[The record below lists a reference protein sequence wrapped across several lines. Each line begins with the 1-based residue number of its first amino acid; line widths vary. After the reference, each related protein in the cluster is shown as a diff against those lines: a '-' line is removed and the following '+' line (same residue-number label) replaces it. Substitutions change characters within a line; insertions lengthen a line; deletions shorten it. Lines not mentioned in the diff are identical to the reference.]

1 MRGRS
6 TIELGRLFSPL
17 TLVFAVYVPL
27 LTAFFVTS
35 PSLFVSEFRSAK
47 HLTAT
52 SALFFASALALF
64 ALGAVFGRGR
74 RLRRPLREAFE
85 VVAPSDPYRR
95 RLESFLFGLL
105 AVAFASYLAWFA
117 TGILRA
123 GGPTKLVDAWLANP
137 FYVKTQ
143 LLRTI
148 PGFTT
153 LTQLAV
159 AAIPLALAFGL
170 LGRGTRT
177 RRLAIA
183 ILVLAAA
190 RAFVFSERLAIL
202 ELVVPIVYL
211 ALAKRTATVPKA
223 VLLALGLVAAVALVF
238 TITELRRTYAYTHNA
253 SPQRVTARFLGYYLT
268 SIDNGSVII
277 DRHPAA
283 TPFASSAQIL
293 WKFPVLGS
301 FRADRL
307 PGVGTVSLRYSD
319 LFGRDPDT
327 YWVQAFAQDRLNYE
341 YNVFSTPGFLAADF
355 GWLALPVLFLLGF
368 FSGSLW
374 TRAATSPF
382 HRALYAV
389 WLIGLLEFMRIMYF
403 SDTRA
408 FPAYVAFAAVYV
420 SIARRARVPRP
431 FTPQSYAPAPA
442 RGR

>member
-6 TIELGRLFSPL
+6 TIELGRLFSPV

-35 PSLFVSEFRSAK
+35 PSLFVSEFRSVK

-52 SALFFASALALF
+52 SALFFVCALAFF

-74 RLRRPLREAFE
+74 RLRRPVREAFE
-85 VVAPSDPYRR
+85 VVAPGDRYRR
-95 RLESFLFGLL
+95 RLEPFLFGLL
-105 AVAFASYLAWFA
+105 AVAFASYLGWFA
-117 TGILRA
+117 AGILRA
-123 GGPTKLVDAWLANP
+123 GSPTKLVDAWLTNP

-148 PGFTT
+148 PGLTT

-183 ILVLAAA
+183 ILFLAAA
-190 RAFVFSERLAIL
+190 RALVFSERLAIL
-202 ELVVPIVYL
+202 ELLVPIVYL
-211 ALAKRTATVPKA
+211 ALAKRRATVPKA
-223 VLLALGLVAAVALVF
+223 VLLALGFVAAVAVVF
-238 TITELRRTYAYTHNA
+238 TLTELRRTYAYTHNA
-253 SPQRVTARFLGYYLT
+253 SPQRITARFLGYYLT
-268 SIDNGSVII
+268 SIDNGSDII

-283 TPFASSAQIL
+283 TPLASTGAML

-301 FRADRL
+301 FRADYV
-307 PGVGTVSLRYSD
+307 PGVGTVTLRYGD
-319 LFGRDPDT
+319 IFGRDPDT
-327 YWVQAFAQDRLNYE
+327 YWPPTFAQDDLNYE

-368 FSGSLW
+368 YSGSLY

-408 FPAYVAFAAVYV
+408 FPAYLAFAAVYV
-420 SIARRARVPRP
+420 SIARRAWAPKPFRP
-431 FTPQSYAPAPA
+431 ASYAAAPA
-442 RGR
+442 RSR

>member
-17 TLVFAVYVPL
+17 TLVFVVYVPL

-35 PSLFVSEFRSAK
+35 PSLFVSEFGSVK

-52 SALFFASALALF
+52 SALFFVSALALF

-74 RLRRPLREAFE
+74 RLRQPVREAFE
-85 VVAPSDPYRR
+85 VVAPGDRYRR
-95 RLESFLFGLL
+95 RLESFVFGLL
-105 AVAFASYLAWFA
+105 AIAFGAYLAWFA

-123 GGPTKLVDAWLANP
+123 GGPTKLVDAWLTNP

-148 PGFTT
+148 PGLTT

-183 ILVLAAA
+183 ILFLAAG
-190 RAFVFSERLAIL
+190 RALVFSERLAIL
-202 ELVVPIVYL
+202 ELLVPIVYL
-211 ALAKRTATVPKA
+211 ALAKRRATVPKA
-223 VLLALGLVAAVALVF
+223 VLLALAFVAAVAVVF
-238 TITELRRTYAYTHNA
+238 TLTELRRTYAYTHNA

-268 SIDNGSVII
+268 SIDNGSDVV

-283 TPFASSAQIL
+283 TPFANTGAML

-301 FRADRL
+301 FRADYV
-307 PGVGTVSLRYSD
+307 PGVGTVTLRYED
-319 LFGRDPDT
+319 IFRRDPDT
-327 YWVQAFAQDRLNYE
+327 YWPPSFAQDDLNYE
-341 YNVFSTPGFLAADF
+341 YNVFSTPGYLAADF

-368 FSGSLW
+368 FSGSLY

-408 FPAYVAFAAVYV
+408 FPAYLAFAAVYV
-420 SIARRARVPRP
+420 SIARRGRVPKPFRP
-431 FTPQSYAPAPA
+431 ASYASAPA
-442 RGR
+442 RSR